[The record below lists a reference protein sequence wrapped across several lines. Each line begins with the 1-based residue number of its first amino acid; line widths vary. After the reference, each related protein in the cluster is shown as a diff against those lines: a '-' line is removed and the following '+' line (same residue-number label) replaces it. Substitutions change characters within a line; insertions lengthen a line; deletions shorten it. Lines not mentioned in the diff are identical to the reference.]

1 VGYGFPAVYSV
12 GEIREIGTDDLPDD
26 LIRNA
31 LYVIPQPIQYCGT
44 LTTLEASGF
53 YFLNHET
60 DLMDA
65 QLRLELRV
73 YQRECDGTYASAN
86 VQTITFVPDNISDP
100 YGFVMRENLNTL
112 VIDGDLV
119 SISVFTECN
128 NNNRCPI
135 QPAILP
141 NSTTTT
147 MPTVWYNS
155 NSDINN
161 LITRTDVFLNVR
173 VSIGK

>member
-1 VGYGFPAVYSV
+1 MGYGFPAVYSV
-12 GEIREIGTDDLPDD
+12 GEIREIGAGDLPDY

-53 YFLNHET
+53 YFPNNET
-60 DLMDA
+60 D
-65 QLRLELRV
+65 QLRLELRI
-73 YQRECDGTYASAN
+73 YQRECDGTYASA
-86 VQTITFVPDNISDP
+86 VVDTITFVPDNISDP
-100 YGFVMRENLNTL
+100 YGLVMKENMDTL

-119 SISVFTECN
+119 SISVFTQCS

-135 QPAILP
+135 QPVILP

-147 MPTVWYNS
+147 MPAVWYNS
-155 NSDINN
+155 DSDINN
-161 LITRTDVFLNVR
+161 LMTRSDVFLNVR
-173 VSIGK
+173 VSIGE